1 MAQQAEHL
9 QRWHDRATRFLAH
22 EARDHLRQWTATFA
36 RSLLPGDADAA
47 RRDAA
52 VDELFPAPATA
63 TASVASKGPTVAK
76 GKAKNAPAATT
87 AVATESA
94 AVACFRR
101 AAQLFLEPYFLLGTT
116 ALPAGYVET
125 LLDLRLALW
134 LLSTASV
141 WSAVFAQHRLHRF
154 AALTA
159 PASPFH
165 RLLAAAVGPS
175 PAREEDAVQVPW
187 SVLRR
192 VARSGVTLA
201 TAAATNATAA
211 ICRPLVAALADDLAH
226 VAQFTDELLRCGRDL
241 RQSLDTRVAA
251 EIVFCDASAV
261 APQRRAC
268 VEAVV
273 DLLDLDGRS
282 VTCGGVAVDE
292 DAVVTDAAVAA
303 GAAALAARLRRRA
316 QPVAHFDLACLFS
329 LAQQHQLRAAL
340 PTEGCLPPASPS
352 SDTLRFAAQLQQLAA
367 VDETQLPPTVSAA
380 PADGDDAEETFCWCG
395 QPDEGA
401 VPLLACDRCD
411 AWFHATC
418 VRMWSRLRQ
427 HQHQV
432 DAYRRWQRQQQTA
445 AKKAKRPAG
454 RATSGDSDAIGA
466 DGAAAAASVAGPAM
480 SEPEEVAFVCIGCD
494 LLAHRRYAHE
504 WDSSAA

>member
-1 MAQQAEHL
+1 VAPLVAQQAEHL

-22 EARDHLRQWTATFA
+22 EARDHLRQWTAAFA
-36 RSLLPGDADAA
+36 RSLLPGDSDAA

-52 VDELFPAPATA
+52 VDELFPAPAAVT
-63 TASVASKGPTVAK
+63 VAPKGPAAAK
-76 GKAKNAPAATT
+76 GKAKSATAAT
-87 AVATESA
+87 AAAAAATESP

-116 ALPAGYVET
+116 ALPAAHVET

-141 WSAVFAQHRLHRF
+141 WGAVFAQHRLHRF

-159 PASPFH
+159 PASPFR
-165 RLLAAAVGPS
+165 RLLAASAAPQ
-175 PAREEDAVQVPW
+175 PARDEDAVQVPW

-192 VARSGVTLA
+192 VAQSGVALA
-201 TAAATNATAA
+201 TAAATHATAA
-211 ICRPLVAALADDLAH
+211 VCRPLAAALADDLAH

-251 EIVFCDASAV
+251 QIVYRDAA

-282 VTCGGVAVDE
+282 VTCGGVAAEE
-292 DAVVTDAAVAA
+292 DAVVPDAA
-303 GAAALAARLRRRA
+303 AAAAVARLRRPA

-329 LAQQHQLRAAL
+329 LAQQHQLRASL
-340 PTEGCLPPASPS
+340 STDGRLPPASPS
-352 SDTLRFAAQLQQLAA
+352 GDTLRFAAQLQQLAA
-367 VDETQLPPTVSAA
+367 VDEAQQSPTAASAA
-380 PADGDDAEETFCWCG
+380 PADGGDAEETFCWCG
-395 QPDEGA
+395 QLDEGA

-411 AWFHATC
+411 TWCHATC
-418 VRMWSRLRQ
+418 VRMWSQLRQ
-427 HQHQV
+427 HQRQV
-432 DAYRRWQRQQQTA
+432 DAHRRWQRQQQTA
-445 AKKAKRPAG
+445 AKKAKRTAG
-454 RATSGDSDAIGA
+454 RAATGDGAAAIDA
-466 DGAAAAASVAGPAM
+466 DGAAAASVAAPSLAEPA
-480 SEPEEVAFVCIGCD
+480 EVAFVCIGCD
-494 LLAHRRYAHE
+494 LLARRRYALA